1 MIIAE
6 RPGDPRHRFGLRGE
20 AVAEANLRQAG
31 FEILARRFRTRAGE
45 IDLIA
50 REGETLVFVEVKTRR
65 SLEHGFPSEAVTRS
79 KRARLALAAR
89 AYLHL
94 RGLYDP
100 VCRFDVVEVVER
112 SGRAP
117 EVRHLRDAF
126 RLWPT
131 G

>member
-1 MIIAE
+1 MIVAE
-6 RPGDPRHRFGLRGE
+6 RPVDPRHRFGLRGE
-20 AVAEANLRQAG
+20 AVAEATLRRAG

-45 IDLIA
+45 IDIVA
-50 REGETLVFVEVKTRR
+50 REGATLVFVEVKTRR
-65 SLEHGFPSEAVTRS
+65 STEHGSPAEAVTPP
-79 KRARLALAAR
+79 KRARLARAAQ

-100 VCRFDVVEVVER
+100 VCRFDIVEVVER
-112 SGRAP
+112 SGRTP